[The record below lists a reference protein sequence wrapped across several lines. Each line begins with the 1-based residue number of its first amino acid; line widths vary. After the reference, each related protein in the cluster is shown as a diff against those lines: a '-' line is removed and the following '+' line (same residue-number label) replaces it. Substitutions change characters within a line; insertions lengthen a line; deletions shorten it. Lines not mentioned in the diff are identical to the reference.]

1 MPEAV
6 NTEDGET
13 GQPRV
18 AWRRRKSARPQEIV
32 DAATRL
38 LEEEGT
44 ANLSMAQIARRA
56 GVSEATLYKYY
67 DSKQA
72 LLGEVFVQWARPFV
86 SRLAEE
92 LPSITGLHSQ
102 LSLVA
107 LRFLKGMEDT
117 PRLHLIYYREIRWTD
132 YRGSSLHRLN
142 HDFARAIVDAVEAAI
157 ARGEVRADVV
167 PAMVRDAIF
176 GGLEHIAMR
185 TIFAGRTIDAAGEVS
200 RYIDFVMHGIA
211 APTVEGGQDAAGEA
225 ARLKAQIDR
234 LEGLLG
240 GMGKP

>member
-1 MPEAV
+1 MPETVKTGDDA
-6 NTEDGET
+6 
-13 GQPRV
+13 GQPKV

-72 LLGEVFVQWARPFV
+72 LLGEVFTQWARPFV
-86 SRLAEE
+86 TRLAEE

-102 LSLVA
+102 LSLVG
-107 LRFLKGMEDT
+107 LRFIKGMEST

-142 HDFARAIVDAVEAAI
+142 HDFAQTVVDAVNGAI
-157 ARGEVRADVV
+157 ARGEVRADVR

-185 TIFAGRTIDAAGEVS
+185 TIFAGRPIDAADEVS
-200 RYIDFVMHGIA
+200 RYVDFVMYGIA
-211 APTVEGGQDAAGEA
+211 APPNDGGGEASGEA

-234 LEGLLG
+234 LEALLDNK
-240 GMGKP
+240 GKA